1 MPNNIQNIHRAF
13 ANAAAHKKIDG
24 PAAAKIIDEARRNG
38 LTQSEADTLVH
49 EVAARQDSFTPEA
62 KATFDDFIKNK
73 MKSEE
78 ILDRVPPDKGPL
90 KDPAVVP
97 ADSKRLGWETVPDGK
112 LFIKGPSGS
121 DVEQN
126 YLGDCYLMAAASA
139 VAHSAP
145 KDIEKMFTRKSDGTY
160 DVRLYS
166 NDGGKLV
173 AHTINIDAELPR
185 NGWYGYYYAGDKN
198 PKELWPALLEKAFAV
213 RAGNYNAIQG
223 GEPGNAMA
231 SITGLPSKSLD
242 LRAAGTTPEATFAA
256 IEAAVKAGKPA
267 TAVTLSDESAAKYKG
282 TNIFTDHTY
291 TIWGTSVE
299 GGVSYVH
306 LRNPWGDTEP
316 KGNGRDDG
324 IFKIPLKEFMSLF
337 CGVAI
342 NG

>member
-1 MPNNIQNIHRAF
+1 M
-13 ANAAAHKKIDG
+13 
-24 PAAAKIIDEARRNG
+24 
-38 LTQSEADTLVH
+38 TQSKAETLVH

-62 KATFDDFIKNK
+62 KKTFDDFIKNK

-78 ILDRVPPDKGPL
+78 ILDSVPPPPGKE
-90 KDPAVVP
+90 PAVVA
-97 ADSKRLGWETVPDGK
+97 ADAKKLGWETVPEGK
-112 LFIKGPSGS
+112 LFIDHPSGN

-139 VAHSAP
+139 VAHMSP
-145 KDIEKMFTRKSDGTY
+145 KDIEKMFTKKPDGTY
-160 DVRLYS
+160 DVRLWS

-173 AHTINIDAELPR
+173 ARDINIDASLPR
-185 NGWYGYYYAGDKN
+185 NGWYGYNYAGARNK
-198 PKELWPALLEKAFAV
+198 KELWPALLEKAFAV

-223 GEPGNAMA
+223 GDPGNAMTA
-231 SITGLPSKSLD
+231 ITGLPSKSYD
-242 LRAAGTTPEATFAA
+242 LRAAGTNADTTFAE

-267 TAVTLSDESAAKYKG
+267 TAVTLSDKSAAKYKG

-291 TIWGTSVE
+291 TIWNTSVE
-299 GGVSYVH
+299 GGVKYVH
-306 LRNPWGDTEP
+306 LRNPWGNTEP

-324 IFKIPLKEFMSLF
+324 IFKIPLDQFMSLY